1 MVPWDYFGVA
11 GGPHFKRFYA
21 KKNFATFLMLKIC
34 PNGIYLKVMAIGA
47 IVSKLESSSLGQ
59 NIARPGGGR

>member
-1 MVPWDYFGVA
+1 MGLLW
-11 GGPHFKRFYA
+11 GGWGAPLQEVLC
-21 KKNFATFLMLKIC
+21 KKKIATFLMLKIC

-59 NIARPGGGR
+59 NIARPVGGR

>member
-1 MVPWDYFGVA
+1 MGLLW
-11 GGPHFKRFYA
+11 GGWGTPFQKVLC
-21 KKNFATFLMLKIC
+21 KKIFDTFLMLKIC

-59 NIARPGGGR
+59 NIARPVGGR

>member
-1 MVPWDYFGVA
+1 MGLLW
-11 GGPHFKRFYA
+11 GGWGTPFQKVLC
-21 KKNFATFLMLKIC
+21 KNVFATFSMLKIC

-59 NIARPGGGR
+59 NIARPVGGR